1 MPSARQSS
9 QSKPPCDICA
19 GIEETLPSDLP
30 AQCVDPAAVDDASDA
45 AVAEQRRDPARA
57 AALIML
63 RRRLALAQIQTAD
76 LSGVVVLEVPN
87 AGWAEPFSGAWE
99 DLTGAARPS
108 RSVEEAL
115 SRPVWVI
122 VDDADMDRKYQIE
135 RVNER
140 VVAALR
146 REHPIVGISH
156 APDRLLPRDLVRAAD
171 LRLVVGPLDSDILGD
186 VAEVLTGERPSAH
199 SEVTAYTTATPMTLR
214 LARRREQTADDY
226 IQRVARLA
234 MMDARPASL
243 PDRGLEHLPG
253 MPEAVAWGYDLA
265 RDLAAYTAGKL
276 LWADIDRGCLLVG
289 PPGTGKTTFARA
301 LASTCRVPL
310 IAASY
315 ARWQSSRDGH
325 LGDLLKAM
333 AKSFDDARQAA
344 PSILFIDEL
353 DSFTSRTADT
363 RHRDWWTSVING
375 LLEHLDGL
383 ERREGVVVVGATN
396 LIELVDPAIIRS
408 GRLDRVIA
416 IPLPDQSALAEI
428 LRVHLGADLA
438 GVDLSAAALH
448 ALGGTGADCERW
460 VRGARRRARNAGRPM
475 MLDDLVEEVRGSAA
489 QLSEDDRRIC
499 AVHEAGHALLLALE
513 EPGALQLASIRMSR
527 DEGGRVISQR
537 AASAVTEAR
546 LNAELRQRLAGR
558 AAEEVAL
565 GRVTGGAGGPA
576 DSDLAKATR
585 LAMTAETTLGFSDR
599 PLLWRGAW
607 SDKDMSALLFNR
619 ADLAQRVEKRLEAAY
634 ASACDVIR
642 RHRHILDAITSQLLE
657 KEVLTGT
664 EVESLV
670 AATQAC
676 RWRGRRRLWRS
687 TSIER
692 QAPVGR

>member
-1 MPSARQSS
+1 MPIARRSS
-9 QSKPPCDICA
+9 QSEPQCDICT
-19 GIEETLPSDLP
+19 GIEDTLQSDLP
-30 AQCVDPAAVDDASDA
+30 ADGGDPVAVDDSSDA
-45 AVAEQRRDPARA
+45 AVPEHRRDPARA
-57 AALIML
+57 AALTML
-63 RRRLALAQIQTAD
+63 RRALALAQIQTDD
-76 LSGVVVLEVPN
+76 LTGVVVLEVPSLVW
-87 AGWAEPFSGAWE
+87 GEPFSGAWE
-99 DLTGAARPS
+99 DLIGATRPS
-108 RSVEEAL
+108 RTVEEAL

-122 VDDADMDRKYQIE
+122 IDDADMDRKYQIE

-146 REHPIVGISH
+146 RGHPIIGISH
-156 APDRLLPRDLVRAAD
+156 APNRLLPRDLVRAAD
-171 LRLVVGPLDSDILGD
+171 LRLVVTPLDSDILGD

-214 LARRREQTADDY
+214 LARRRGQSADDY
-226 IQRVARLA
+226 MQRVARLA
-234 MMDARPASL
+234 MLDARPASL

-253 MPEAVAWGYDLA
+253 MPEAVAWGHDLA
-265 RDLAAYTAGKL
+265 RDLAAYTAGEL

-301 LASTCRVPL
+301 LAASCRVPL

-333 AKSFDDARQAA
+333 AGTFDDARRKA
-344 PSILFIDEL
+344 PCILFIDEL

-363 RHRDWWTSVING
+363 RHRDWWTSVINA

-408 GRLDRVIA
+408 GRLDRIIA
-416 IPLPDQSALAEI
+416 IPLPDQAALAEI

-438 GVDLSAAALH
+438 DVDLSAAALH

-460 VRGARRRARNAGRPM
+460 VRGARRRARNASRAM
-475 MLDDLVEEVRGSAA
+475 MLDDLVEEVRGSTRE
-489 QLSEDDRRIC
+489 LSDGDRRIC

-527 DEGGRVISQR
+527 DEGGRVVSQR

-565 GRVTGGAGGPA
+565 GRVTGGSGGPA

-585 LAMTAETTLGFSDR
+585 LAMKAETTLGFSDR

-607 SDKDMSALLFNR
+607 SDKDMSVLLFNR
-619 ADLAQRVEKRLEAAY
+619 ADLAQRVEKRLQAAY
-634 ASACDVIR
+634 VAACGIVRKHR
-642 RHRHILDAITSQLLE
+642 RALDAIASQLLE
-657 KEVLTGT
+657 KEVLTGS
-664 EVESLV
+664 EVENLV
-670 AATQAC
+670 AAAQAC
-676 RWRGRRRLWRS
+676 RWRVRRRLWRS
-687 TSIER
+687 MSIER